1 MKIKITLQLI
11 DEEVTGFELGDIS
24 LIDDGR
30 TISSAKK
37 HPSQSMMIFIFLSEL
52 LSVLIEMQADRP
64 RGQRVAI
71 APDSSFFLS
80 LEKKGSDLIVGNGDV
95 TMTLLFCGFTN
106 LLYSEILSLMMT
118 WQPGIKAEDS
128 ALRDLRK
135 SIEKFKLAFKC

>member
-37 HPSQSMMIFIFLSEL
+37 NPSQSMMIFIFLSEL
-52 LSVLIEMQADRP
+52 LSVLMEMQADRP
-64 RGQRVAI
+64 RGKRVVI
-71 APDSSFFLS
+71 APDSSFFLN
-80 LEKKGSDLIVGNGDV
+80 LEKKGSDVIIGNGDV
-95 TMTLLFCGFTN
+95 TMTLLFYGFSN

-118 WQPGIKAEDS
+118 WQSSIKAEDS
-128 ALRDLRK
+128 ALCDLRK
-135 SIEKFKLAFKC
+135 SMEKFKLAFKC